1 MRKNQVIVHCKTCNK
16 KLSRPPSLILDN
28 VFCSQKCYSQQ
39 KRENWSKKNNPR
51 WRGGNDK
58 FNCIICGKFCERKK
72 YGKKAHKN
80 KYCSIKCSAEHRGTY
95 QRGKNHPMWLG
106 LGGRRTATP
115 IRRMAKYEIWRLK
128 ILERDKICQRCGSD
142 KELEVNHKYPL
153 AKMVNEY
160 KKKFGKLNVDDDY
173 FYDIENGEVLCLSC
187 HRKTFNEKSSL
198 IDSNAEKPTRRK
210 AKATVRD

>member
-1 MRKNQVIVHCKTCNK
+1 MKCYTCNQTIH
-16 KLSRPPSLILDN
+16 RPPSQLVAEKN
-28 VFCSQKCYSQQ
+28 FCNQKCYS
-39 KRENWSKKNNPR
+39 KFKTTLTGVKSRR
-51 WRGGNDK
+51 WNGGNIKFKCFICDK
-58 FNCIICGKFCERKK
+58 ECERKRHGK
-72 YGKKAHKN
+72 YDPNKY
-80 KYCSIKCSAEHRGTY
+80 KYCSIKCSAGHRGTY

-106 LGGRRTATP
+106 LCGGRTGKP
-115 IRRMAKYEIWRLK
+115 IRQMAKYKRWRLE
-128 ILERDKICQRCGSD
+128 ILERDKVCQHCGSD

-160 KKKFGKLNVDDDY
+160 KKKFIKLNVDDDC

-198 IDSNAEKPTRRK
+198 IDSNAEMPTRRK